1 MAEKKDKKEI
11 NIVDQNAIWRETIRK
26 ENRCQKLYT
35 QYHINPYKPSNQVSG
50 NFFKNWVILEKNL
63 GKPNSRH
70 DAADGEEDAEFL
82 NIIHKVRVEPRKK
95 YSEPITETQVRSREN
110 KTKTNWPD
118 LTFLEIHSK
127 KCCPRSYRDVHIFTQ
142 RWRLWKSPVRCV
154 R

>member
-50 NFFKNWVILEKNL
+50 
-63 GKPNSRH
+63 KPNSQH
-70 DAADGEEDAEFL
+70 DTADGEEDAEFL

-95 YSEPITETQVRSREN
+95 YSEPITETQEYGWYSDPLVKDNWKDRRLRFAIINTEI
-110 KTKTNWPD
+110 TKFKD
-118 LTFLEIHSK
+118 AE
-127 KCCPRSYRDVHIFTQ
+127 
-142 RWRLWKSPVRCV
+142 WKMKEQMNINN
-154 R
+154 

>member
-50 NFFKNWVILEKNL
+50 NFFFKNPQKFLPNIFL
-63 GKPNSRH
+63 GKPNSQH
-70 DAADGEEDAEFL
+70 DTADGEEDAEFL

-95 YSEPITETQVRSREN
+95 YSEPITETQVKSYETVMYQN
-110 KTKTNWPD
+110 VQSV
-118 LTFLEIHSK
+118 LTWYDF
-127 KCCPRSYRDVHIFTQ
+127 
-142 RWRLWKSPVRCV
+142 
-154 R
+154 

>member
-50 NFFKNWVILEKNL
+50 NFLKKTSNILLNIFL
-63 GKPNSRH
+63 GKPNSQH
-70 DAADGEEDAEFL
+70 DTADGEEDAEFL

-95 YSEPITETQVRSREN
+95 YSEPITETQVKSYETVTYQKR
-110 KTKTNWPD
+110 TICTN
-118 LTFLEIHSK
+118 LVLFLGIWLVLGSPSK
-127 KCCPRSYRDVHIFTQ
+127 RQLERPSSSICDY
-142 RWRLWKSPVRCV
+142 
-154 R
+154 

>member
-50 NFFKNWVILEKNL
+50 KFWQIFFFDKILKRDFS
-63 GKPNSRH
+63 GKPNSQH
-70 DAADGEEDAEFL
+70 DTADGEEDAEFL

-95 YSEPITETQVRSREN
+95 YSEPITETQVNSKTYQNVRSGV
-110 KTKTNWPD
+110 TNV
-118 LTFLEIHSK
+118 LYYF
-127 KCCPRSYRDVHIFTQ
+127 
-142 RWRLWKSPVRCV
+142 
-154 R
+154 

>member
-50 NFFKNWVILEKNL
+50 NFFWQNPKVFRLKL
-63 GKPNSRH
+63 FKGKPNSQH
-70 DAADGEEDAEFL
+70 DKADGEEDAEFL

-95 YSEPITETQVRSREN
+95 YSEPITETQVNRIVHNWNVRSN
-110 KTKTNWPD
+110 STNLVLFW
-118 LTFLEIHSK
+118 
-127 KCCPRSYRDVHIFTQ
+127 Y
-142 RWRLWKSPVRCV
+142 
-154 R
+154 

>member
-50 NFFKNWVILEKNL
+50 KFFYKIGKSEKKIFL

-95 YSEPITETQVRSREN
+95 YSEPITETQVKGREN
-110 KTKTNWPD
+110 KTKTQWPE
-118 LTFLEIHSK
+118 LTVF
-127 KCCPRSYRDVHIFTQ
+127 
-142 RWRLWKSPVRCV
+142 
-154 R
+154 